1 MKNVHV
7 VMKNKDPITI
17 VFATCAVSQVQIR
30 KFSSKTLQA
39 PSGELQGH
47 CLKNNRSR
55 SHFVHFCRKYNF
67 NIRELL
73 WANRSW
79 QILQRKFL
87 LKQSCVGI
95 DIVSKLC
102 NKVMKSLNVLPKLSY
117 SSEKNAVIS
126 HKSYFVDE
134 LRRLN
139 QTIYE
144 QQPLEI
150 YI

>member
-1 MKNVHV
+1 M
-7 VMKNKDPITI
+7 
-17 VFATCAVSQVQIR
+17 FATCAVSQVQIR

-39 PSGELQGH
+39 PSGEIQGH

-102 NKVMKSLNVLPKLSY
+102 SKVMKSLNVLPKISY

-126 HKSYFVDE
+126 HKSYFVDKSMKLE
-134 LRRLN
+134 SN
-139 QTIYE
+139 YFYE
-144 QQPLEI
+144 QRLLETFI
-150 YI
+150 

>member
-1 MKNVHV
+1 MKNVHIV
-7 VMKNKDPITI
+7 VKNKVPITV

-79 QILQRKFL
+79 QNLQRVAAF
-87 LKQSCVGI
+87 S
-95 DIVSKLC
+95 
-102 NKVMKSLNVLPKLSY
+102 
-117 SSEKNAVIS
+117 
-126 HKSYFVDE
+126 
-134 LRRLN
+134 
-139 QTIYE
+139 
-144 QQPLEI
+144 
-150 YI
+150 